1 MIDAQFIQHIDWYR
15 SVGLQ
20 LGMINSQEP
29 PGRNQFYDRMLRQ
42 HVKHRRCID
51 IGFGT
56 GLLSMLA
63 IKHGAEHV
71 EAWEKDRDVF
81 ELGLH
86 MIHHLRLDHRISLH
100 HGRFN
105 AASLEDRD
113 RVVFHEIVGSR
124 IWNEGLRQALPLEA
138 DVCLPP
144 EIICEFDTVRAS
156 RDRVRQVFFPPRLFD
171 PGVET
176 VTGFDAA
183 LQAIINATPDRR
195 LKHQDALRGL
205 TPLVDAQRW
214 PFYHINFAMPRINGG
229 EIDSIPDS
237 HLQQY
242 EIKLDADEAM
252 VLWPRITLMHA
263 GDRLHWG
270 WYDPII
276 VDRSGVYDI
285 EQDFSDGIFTL
296 RA

>member
-1 MIDAQFIQHIDWYR
+1 MIDAHFIQRLDWHR
-15 SVGLQ
+15 TVGLQ

-29 PGRNQFYDRMLRQ
+29 PGRNQFYDRMLGK
-42 HVKHRRCID
+42 HVRHRRCID

-56 GLLSMLA
+56 GLLTMLA

-81 ELGLH
+81 ELGLRL
-86 MIHHLRLDHRISLH
+86 IHHLHLDHRISLH

-113 RVVFHEIVGSR
+113 RVVFHEIIGNR
-124 IWNEGLRQALPLEA
+124 IWNEGLRHALPLNA

-144 EIICEFDTVRAS
+144 EVVCEFDAVRVS
-156 RDRVRQVFFPPRLFD
+156 RERVREVFFPPRLFD

-176 VTGFDAA
+176 VPDFDRT
-183 LQAIINATPDRR
+183 LQSIIDATPDRSLKYRDVLHR
-195 LKHQDALRGL
+195 LAPL
-205 TPLVDAQRW
+205 TDTQRW
-214 PFYHINFAMPRINGG
+214 PFYHINFAMPRINGR

-242 EIKLDADEAM
+242 EIKLENDEAM

-276 VDRSGVYDI
+276 IDQTGVYEI
-285 EQDFSDGIFTL
+285 EQDFDDGMFSFYL
-296 RA
+296 